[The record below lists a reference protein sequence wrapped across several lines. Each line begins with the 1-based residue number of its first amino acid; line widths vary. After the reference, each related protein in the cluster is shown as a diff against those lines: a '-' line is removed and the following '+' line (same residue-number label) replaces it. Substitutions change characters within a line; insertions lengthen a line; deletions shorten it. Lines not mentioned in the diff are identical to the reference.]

1 MAVGI
6 FTDKYGHPDF
16 KGMGPA
22 FKTIFIVYLLYL
34 ILLKKLKYSPM
45 LLVVLLFYGFGN
57 YLNAVILDYKDC
69 TAEDLFLET
78 TVHEKYIESAII
90 LFTGFFV
97 LYLHNQK

>member
-6 FTDKYGHPDF
+6 FTDKYGNPDF

-57 YLNAVILDYKDC
+57 
-69 TAEDLFLET
+69 
-78 TVHEKYIESAII
+78 
-90 LFTGFFV
+90 
-97 LYLHNQK
+97 